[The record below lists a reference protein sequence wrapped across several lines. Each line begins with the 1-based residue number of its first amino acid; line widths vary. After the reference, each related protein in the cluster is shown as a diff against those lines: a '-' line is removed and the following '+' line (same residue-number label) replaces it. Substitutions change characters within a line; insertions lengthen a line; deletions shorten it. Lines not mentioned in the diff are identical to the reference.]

1 MSSSR
6 DFEDLEQTLL
16 KPDQDVYEQSIKDK
30 QSRRMY
36 VSNFLESRE
45 QSQASA
51 MGGQMFS
58 SKKLDMK
65 EEEKG
70 G

>member
-16 KPDQDVYEQSIKDK
+16 KPDQDVYEQSIKEK
-30 QSRRMY
+30 QNRRMY

-45 QSQASA
+45 QSQTSA

-58 SKKLDMK
+58 SKKLEGKD
-65 EEEKG
+65 EEKG

>member
-1 MSSSR
+1 M
-6 DFEDLEQTLL
+6 
-16 KPDQDVYEQSIKDK
+16 YEQSIKDK

-58 SKKLDMK
+58 SKKLEVK
-65 EEEKG
+65 EEEKSG
-70 G
+70 